1 MCASLRKVNSHRRHG
16 SQDER
21 ARVDIEPAH
30 RMHYSTSSENVTPDA
45 TMSDHGEINM
55 SEAKGALSGITVLD
69 LTRVLAGP
77 YCTQMLGDLGAD
89 VIKIERPGAGDDTR
103 KFAPPF
109 MSGPDG
115 TDTSESAYFMSANR
129 NKRSVEIDLSS
140 ETGQAIVREIA
151 LKADVL
157 VENFK
162 TGNLARYGLGYD
174 DLKEA
179 NPKLVYCSITGFGQ
193 TGPYSSRPGYDFLIQ
208 GMGGIMSL
216 TGEADGEP
224 QKVGVPIADIMSGM
238 FAAVAVNGALRH
250 AAVTGEGQYIDI
262 GMLDT
267 QVAWLVNQGM
277 NFIHSGEAE
286 RLGNAHPNIVPYQ
299 VFETSDGHIVV
310 AVGNDNQFK
319 VFAGIIGEPDLPEN
333 PIFATNAARVGNRT
347 EVVAHLQAIIKQK
360 SSAHWLT
367 ELEAN
372 KIGCGPINTLDQVFN
387 DPHVKAREMVVNV
400 PHPLAGPDGAALIA
414 SPLKLSGTPVAY
426 RHHPP
431 LLGQHTDEVLAEV
444 LGYDE
449 AKIIDLRKSGAIGS

>member
-1 MCASLRKVNSHRRHG
+1 
-16 SQDER
+16 
-21 ARVDIEPAH
+21 
-30 RMHYSTSSENVTPDA
+30 
-45 TMSDHGEINM
+45 MSDTV
-55 SEAKGALSGITVLD
+55 GALSGITVLD

-103 KFAPPF
+103 RFAPPF
-109 MSGPDG
+109 MAGPDG
-115 TDTSESAYFMSANR
+115 DDSTESAYFMSANR
-129 NKRSVEIDLSS
+129 NKRSVEVDLTSA
-140 ETGQAIVREIA
+140 TGQALIRELA
-151 LKADVL
+151 SKADVI

-162 TGNLARYGLGYD
+162 TGNLAKYGLGYD
-174 DLKEA
+174 YLKDA

-193 TGPYSSRPGYDFLIQ
+193 TGPYAERPGYDFLIQ

-216 TGEADGEP
+216 TGDAEGEP

-238 FAAVAVNGALRH
+238 FAGVAINAALRH
-250 AAVTGEGQYIDI
+250 AAVTGQGQYIDI

-277 NFIHSGEAE
+277 NFLHSGQAE

-299 VFETSDGHIVV
+299 VFETADGHIVV
-310 AVGNDNQFK
+310 AVGNDNQFRT
-319 VFAGIIGEPDLPEN
+319 FAGILGEPELADQPL
-333 PIFATNAARVGNRT
+333 FATNDSRVRNRD
-347 EVVAHLQAIIKQK
+347 EVVGYLQAIMKTQ

-372 KIGCGPINTLDQVFN
+372 KIGCGPINTLDEVFE

-400 PHPLAGPDGAALIA
+400 PHPLAGPDGAQLIA
-414 SPLKLSGTPVAY
+414 SPLKLSETPVQY

-431 LLGQHTDEVLAEV
+431 LLGQHTDEVLREV
-444 LGYDE
+444 LGYDDDRI
-449 AKIIDLRKSGAIGS
+449 ATLRDDGAIG

>member
-1 MCASLRKVNSHRRHG
+1 
-16 SQDER
+16 
-21 ARVDIEPAH
+21 
-30 RMHYSTSSENVTPDA
+30 
-45 TMSDHGEINM
+45 M
-55 SEAKGALSGITVLD
+55 SESVGALSGITVLD

-103 KFAPPF
+103 RFAPPF
-109 MSGPDG
+109 MAGPNGEDS
-115 TDTSESAYFMSANR
+115 TESAYFMSANR
-129 NKRSVEIDLSS
+129 NKRSVEVDLTS
-140 ETGQAIVREIA
+140 ETGQALVRELA
-151 LKADVL
+151 MKADVI

-162 TGNLARYGLGYD
+162 TGNLAKYGLGYD

-193 TGPYSSRPGYDFLIQ
+193 TGPYAARPGYDFLIQ
-208 GMGGIMSL
+208 GMGGIMSI

-238 FAAVAVNGALRH
+238 FAAVAVNAALRH
-250 AAVTGEGQYIDI
+250 AAVTGQGQYIDV

-277 NFIHSGEAE
+277 NFLHSGQAE

-299 VFETSDGHIVV
+299 VFETADGHIVV
-310 AVGNDNQFK
+310 AVGNDNQFRT
-319 VFAGIIGEPDLPEN
+319 FAGILGEPELADQPL
-333 PIFATNAARVGNRT
+333 FATNDSRVRNRD
-347 EVVAHLQAIIKQK
+347 EVVGHLAAIMKTQP
-360 SSAHWLT
+360 SAHWLA

-372 KIGCGPINTLDQVFN
+372 KIGCGPINTLDQVFE

-400 PHPLAGPDGAALIA
+400 PHPLAGPDGAQLIA
-414 SPLKLSGTPVAY
+414 SPLKFSETPVEY

-431 LLGQHTDEVLAEV
+431 LLGQHTDEVLRDV
-444 LGYDE
+444 LGYDDD
-449 AKIIDLRKSGAIGS
+449 KIAELRDAGAIG

>member
-1 MCASLRKVNSHRRHG
+1 
-16 SQDER
+16 
-21 ARVDIEPAH
+21 
-30 RMHYSTSSENVTPDA
+30 
-45 TMSDHGEINM
+45 MSDTV
-55 SEAKGALSGITVLD
+55 GALSGITVLD

-103 KFAPPF
+103 RFAPPF
-109 MSGPDG
+109 MAGPDG
-115 TDTSESAYFMSANR
+115 EDSTESAYFMSANR
-129 NKRSVEIDLSS
+129 NKRSVEVDLTS
-140 ETGQAIVREIA
+140 ETGQALIRELA
-151 LKADVL
+151 SKADVI

-162 TGNLARYGLGYD
+162 TGNLAKYGLGYD
-174 DLKEA
+174 DLKDA

-193 TGPYSSRPGYDFLIQ
+193 TGPYAARPGYDFLIQ

-216 TGEADGEP
+216 TGEAEGEP

-238 FAAVAVNGALRH
+238 FAGVAINAALRH
-250 AAVTGEGQYIDI
+250 AAVTGQGQYIDI

-277 NFIHSGEAE
+277 NFLHSGQAE

-299 VFETSDGHIVV
+299 VFETADDHIVV
-310 AVGNDNQFK
+310 AVGNDNQFRT
-319 VFAGIIGEPDLPEN
+319 FAGIIGEPELADQPL
-333 PIFATNAARVGNRT
+333 FATNDSRVRNRD
-347 EVVAHLQAIIKQK
+347 EVVGHLQTIMKTQ

-372 KIGCGPINTLDQVFN
+372 KIGCGPINTLDEVFE

-400 PHPLAGPDGAALIA
+400 PHPLAGPDGAQLIA
-414 SPLKLSGTPVAY
+414 SPLKLSETPVTY

-431 LLGQHTDEVLAEV
+431 LLGQHTDEVLRDV
-444 LGYDE
+444 LGYDDDRI
-449 AKIIDLRKSGAIGS
+449 AKLRDAGAIG

>member
-1 MCASLRKVNSHRRHG
+1 
-16 SQDER
+16 
-21 ARVDIEPAH
+21 
-30 RMHYSTSSENVTPDA
+30 
-45 TMSDHGEINM
+45 MSDTV
-55 SEAKGALSGITVLD
+55 GALSGITVLD

-103 KFAPPF
+103 RFAPPF
-109 MSGPDG
+109 MAGPDG
-115 TDTSESAYFMSANR
+115 DDSTESAYFMSANR
-129 NKRSVEIDLSS
+129 NKRSVEVDLTSA
-140 ETGQAIVREIA
+140 TGQALIRELA
-151 LKADVL
+151 SKADVI

-162 TGNLARYGLGYD
+162 TGNLAKYGLGYD
-174 DLKEA
+174 YLKDA

-193 TGPYSSRPGYDFLIQ
+193 TGPYAERPGYDFLIQ

-216 TGEADGEP
+216 TGDAEGEP

-238 FAAVAVNGALRH
+238 FAGVAINAALRH
-250 AAVTGEGQYIDI
+250 AAVTGQGQYIDI

-277 NFIHSGEAE
+277 NFLHSGQAE

-299 VFETSDGHIVV
+299 VFETADGHIVV
-310 AVGNDNQFK
+310 AVGNDNQFRT
-319 VFAGIIGEPDLPEN
+319 FAGILGEPELADQPL
-333 PIFATNAARVGNRT
+333 FATNDSRVRNRD
-347 EVVAHLQAIIKQK
+347 EVAGYLQAIMKTQ

-372 KIGCGPINTLDQVFN
+372 KIGCGPINTLDEVFE

-400 PHPLAGPDGAALIA
+400 PHPLAGPDGAQLIA
-414 SPLKLSGTPVAY
+414 SPLKLSETPVQY

-431 LLGQHTDEVLAEV
+431 LLGQHTDEVLREV
-444 LGYDE
+444 LGYDDDRI
-449 AKIIDLRKSGAIGS
+449 ATLRDDGAIG